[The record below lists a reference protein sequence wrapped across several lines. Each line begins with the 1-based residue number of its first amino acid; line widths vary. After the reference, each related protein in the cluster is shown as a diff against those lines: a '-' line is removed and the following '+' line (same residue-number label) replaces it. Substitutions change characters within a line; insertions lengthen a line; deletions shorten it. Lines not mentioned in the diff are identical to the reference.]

1 MVLPEWLTNQRIVVC
16 IDRWSLYRGAVVLP
30 EWLTD
35 QRIVVSI
42 DRWSLK
48 QVSLY
53 VETAAIV
60 HCTGMDYVH
69 VVFSLGAVAAQ
80 AYVSPGVTMG
90 TVGSAP
96 THASQ
101 LVHRVAPST

>member
-1 MVLPEWLTNQRIVVC
+1 
-16 IDRWSLYRGAVVLP
+16 
-30 EWLTD
+30 
-35 QRIVVSI
+35 VVSI

-48 QVSLY
+48 QVSLYVGAAAIVHCTGMDYVETAAIVHCTGMGY

-80 AYVSPGVTMG
+80 SY
-90 TVGSAP
+90 
-96 THASQ
+96 HQ
-101 LVHRVAPST
+101 E